1 MYIDT
6 MRSINNIKYVYS
18 TGKGIIR
25 FNYKS
30 KTLFIKDLYDCH
42 IDLNFI
48 RQNAGEIDKLVLYKV
63 EKNAQ
68 FYNISKE
75 NLPFIKECYYLSS
88 FFCKQC
94 TRGIFKFNTVYTT
107 EAAIRSFYYKIGV
120 NNFNDR
126 MLNRYFNPNNE
137 LEYNTFGRINEIS
150 KEDNEKYLKLLEDI
164 KLHTSST
171 SLVEYQ
177 LEDKLE

>member
-1 MYIDT
+1 MYINT

-42 IDLNFI
+42 IDLDLF
-48 RQNAGEIDKLVLYKV
+48 RENAGEIDKLVIYNV

-75 NLPFIKECYYLSS
+75 N
-88 FFCKQC
+88 
-94 TRGIFKFNTVYTT
+94 N
-107 EAAIRSFYYKIGV
+107 
-120 NNFNDR
+120 
-126 MLNRYFNPNNE
+126 
-137 LEYNTFGRINEIS
+137 
-150 KEDNEKYLKLLEDI
+150 
-164 KLHTSST
+164 
-171 SLVEYQ
+171 
-177 LEDKLE
+177 